1 MTLKRFVYQNQLM
14 QQGHSYDVV
23 VEKHHHVLLKINIVY
38 FKNRNQIK
46 KPYNFHPVSSV
57 TSS

>member
-1 MTLKRFVYQNQLM
+1 M